1 MRYRKWAADGTDM
14 QMGHGNA
21 DYWQD
26 DARGV
31 AQAVV
36 SRLRLLREEWFL
48 DLAEGT
54 PYVGGVFGKHTRES
68 YDLVIRARILGTEGV
83 TEIASYESSYDGDTR
98 GLTITASINTKYGEI
113 DIQEVL

>member
-1 MRYRKWAADGTDM
+1 MRYRKWTSTGDA
-14 QMGHGNA
+14 QFGHGQA

-36 SRLRLLREEWFL
+36 SRLRLLAGEWFL

-68 YDLVIRARILGTEGV
+68 YDPVIRARILETQGV
-83 TEIASYESSYDGDTR
+83 TGIVSYASSFDGNTRKLSVAAEITTE
-98 GLTITASINTKYGEI
+98 YGPATV
-113 DIQEVL
+113 QEVL